1 MDIPLY
7 EQIFNHI
14 YQKISEGDLKQG
26 DRVPSEKE
34 LADHFNVSR
43 ITSKKAL
50 EMLSQYNL
58 IERIQGKGSFV
69 ADAEAPE
76 LRQAASPQNHHLDAS
91 DAKRAEAKLRT
102 ETPWRTVGV
111 ILPDFGDAFGA
122 ELIRGIEAQCSLNGC
137 RMMMKLTY
145 DNREEEEDAIRSF
158 VKLGVD
164 GIIVFP
170 GHGEHYNSELLR
182 LVLDGFPIVLVDRYL
197 KGIAASAV
205 FTDNRK
211 AAFDATSLLLK
222 QGIRQIGFLSSPADN
237 TTAIEDRLSGFMD
250 ACGEWDW
257 TPKPEHFMTNL
268 FSTLPQSFEAV
279 NVGQDL
285 ETVRKFV
292 EHNPELKAF
301 IVSEY
306 NLSLLL
312 QEVLASSGKKVPE
325 DYQIVCFDSPG
336 QHFGQYLFTHVRQN
350 EREIGRKAAEL
361 VLDKGSVDD
370 RPLNHI
376 VPHQIIL
383 GQSTLNG

>member
-14 YQKISEGDLKQG
+14 YEKISKGELKKG

-50 EMLSQYNL
+50 EMLSRSKL

-69 ADAEAPE
+69 ADDAAAG
-76 LRQAASPQNHHLDAS
+76 LQQASPLNPLES
-91 DAKRAEAKLRT
+91 TEAKQRMA
-102 ETPWRTVGV
+102 WRTIGV
-111 ILPDFGDAFGA
+111 IIPDFGDAFGA
-122 ELIRGIEAQCSLNGC
+122 ELIRGIEEHCSLNGC
-137 RMMMKLTY
+137 GMMMKLTY
-145 DNREEEEDAIRSF
+145 DNREEEEEAIRSF
-158 VKLGVD
+158 IKLGID

-197 KGIAASAV
+197 KGIAAMAV

-211 AAFDATSLLLK
+211 AAFDATSVLLK
-222 QGIRQIGFLSSPADN
+222 QGVRQIGFLSSPADN
-237 TTAIEDRLSGFMD
+237 TTAIEDRLIGFND
-250 ACGEWDW
+250 ACAEWGC
-257 TPKPEHFMTNL
+257 TPKPEHIMTNL
-268 FSTLPQSFEAV
+268 FSTLPQSFESV
-279 NVGQDL
+279 NVDKDL
-285 ETVRKFV
+285 ETVRIFL
-292 EHNPELKAF
+292 ERNAELKAF
-301 IVSEY
+301 VVSEY

-312 QEVLASSGKKVPE
+312 QEVLVSSGKKIPE

-336 QHFGQYLFTHVRQN
+336 QHFGQYLFTHVRQD

-361 VLDKGSVDD
+361 VLGGRNAEDTQ
-370 RPLNHI
+370 LNHI
-376 VPHQIIL
+376 IPHKIL
-383 GQSTLNG
+383 LGRSTL